1 MPEDLADQVA
11 SLCLDKFDSLPNQ
24 GKPVDGKEW
33 TLLSGIVQS
42 SDIEGNTDH
51 ELKVVSLATGTKCI
65 GASKLCNKGM
75 VINDSHAE
83 VVIIHTLLLVIVICY
98 FYTYFLAN

>member
-1 MPEDLADQVA
+1 MAN
-11 SLCLDKFDSLPNQ
+11 LCLDKFDSLPNQ

-42 SDIEGNTDH
+42 SDIEGSADH

-98 FYTYFLAN
+98 FYIYILANRKKF